1 MMADYISVTDTAKII
16 RRELKKHFPSVIFSV
31 RSSSYSMGASI
42 DVSWTDGPTREE
54 VEVITNQFNG
64 SIFDGMTDMKSSRYA
79 QWEGREVRW
88 GSDYVFPTRKYSK
101 QFYRQVAERICK
113 EYGVPVPEIKQSSY
127 EYRGKTEFG
136 NPYIEDSHVRISG
149 YDTLSDLINKALAKT
164 PANAPQNLGSDS
176 DINGITV
183 TVTENTAEDGIEIR
197 FSEKPPEEIIQSIG
211 RYGAGFKYSR
221 RQNIWYAKRTD
232 AKLAFAKSLV
242 EKFNQPQDEYE
253 PDLTDDDTDIFLAAM
268 QAIAE
273 VNELLATL
281 EV

>member
-1 MMADYISVTDTAKII
+1 MADYISVTDTAKIV
-16 RRELKKHFPSVIFSV
+16 RGELKKHFPSVQFSV

-42 DVSWTDGPTREE
+42 DISWTDGPIAKA
-54 VEVITNQFNG
+54 VEAITGQFEG
-64 SIFDGMTDMKSSRYA
+64 ASYDSMQDMKVSQRGT
-79 QWEGREVRW
+79 WEGREVRW
-88 GSDYVFPTRKYSK
+88 GSDYVTPTRKYSK
-101 QFYRQVAERICK
+101 QFYRQVAERICEK
-113 EYGVPVPEIKQSSY
+113 YGVPMPEIKQSSY

-176 DINGITV
+176 DNINGITV
-183 TVTENTAEDGIEIR
+183 TVTENHGQNGIEIK
-197 FSEKPPEEIIQSIG
+197 FSDKPPADIIQSIKDS
-211 RYGAGFKYSR
+211 GFKYSR
-221 RQNIWYAKRTD
+221 AKNIWYAKRTD

-273 VNELLATL
+273 VNEYLAQI
-281 EV
+281 